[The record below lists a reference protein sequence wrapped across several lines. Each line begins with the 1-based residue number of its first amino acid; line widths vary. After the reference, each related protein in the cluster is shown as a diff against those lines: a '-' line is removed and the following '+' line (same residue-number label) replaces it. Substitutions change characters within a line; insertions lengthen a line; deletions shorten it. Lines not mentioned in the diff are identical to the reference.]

1 MSSSDQGDQKAT
13 KRNFQSFE
21 SYLKDH
27 KYETSLLPLSQHY
40 KPVVLE
46 KGRMTKL
53 PPALTLNRQRYRHV
67 DHCEWMNTEEIKSF
81 VQYWQYDKEMLQQR
95 CGWLYGYYLSDP
107 NYDDGCRIVVEG
119 IYEPPKQELFNAASG
134 GLRMNEML
142 VAMQEASSGK
152 PSSGIPG
159 GEGMVDP
166 DLAKIDAVMAK
177 LGLERVGCIMT
188 SLPRDY
194 EMSSGELLA
203 SARLQKLLERR
214 EHYTGYPVSKFVTA
228 IVKPNEEKQGQPETM
243 VWMASDQAE
252 GMLQD
257 GLFDVKKTAETPT
270 RVQLREPFNQEMMPP
285 VLASGSEVTEFDPDW
300 LLVKVNDG
308 VPLKKRSMFRFSHFP
323 RENRSRKQTPDDIK
337 QYMRQIPAGTPSWAR
352 YADFHLLVYITLLL
366 DEDTAG
372 AIAGCIS
379 REEEIDK
386 AMDELLTNMS
396 A

>member
-1 MSSSDQGDQKAT
+1 
-13 KRNFQSFE
+13 
-21 SYLKDH
+21 
-27 KYETSLLPLSQHY
+27 
-40 KPVVLE
+40 
-46 KGRMTKL
+46 
-53 PPALTLNRQRYRHV
+53 
-67 DHCEWMNTEEIKSF
+67 
-81 VQYWQYDKEMLQQR
+81 
-95 CGWLYGYYLSDP
+95 
-107 NYDDGCRIVVEG
+107 
-119 IYEPPKQELFNAASG
+119 
-134 GLRMNEML
+134 
-142 VAMQEASSGK
+142 ASSGE

-166 DLAKIDAVMAK
+166 ALAKIDAVMAK

-396 A
+396 G

>member
-1 MSSSDQGDQKAT
+1 
-13 KRNFQSFE
+13 
-21 SYLKDH
+21 
-27 KYETSLLPLSQHY
+27 
-40 KPVVLE
+40 
-46 KGRMTKL
+46 
-53 PPALTLNRQRYRHV
+53 
-67 DHCEWMNTEEIKSF
+67 
-81 VQYWQYDKEMLQQR
+81 
-95 CGWLYGYYLSDP
+95 
-107 NYDDGCRIVVEG
+107 
-119 IYEPPKQELFNAASG
+119 
-134 GLRMNEML
+134 
-142 VAMQEASSGK
+142 
-152 PSSGIPG
+152 
-159 GEGMVDP
+159 MVDP
-166 DLAKIDAVMAK
+166 ALAKIDAVMAK

-323 RENRSRKQTPDDIK
+323 R
-337 QYMRQIPAGTPSWAR
+337 
-352 YADFHLLVYITLLL
+352 
-366 DEDTAG
+366 
-372 AIAGCIS
+372 
-379 REEEIDK
+379 
-386 AMDELLTNMS
+386 
-396 A
+396 